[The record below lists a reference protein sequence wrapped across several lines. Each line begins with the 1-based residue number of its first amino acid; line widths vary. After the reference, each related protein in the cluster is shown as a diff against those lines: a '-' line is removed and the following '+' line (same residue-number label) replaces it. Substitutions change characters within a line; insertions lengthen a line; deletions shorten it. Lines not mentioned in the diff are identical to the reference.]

1 MSTAAAMVSSPAE
14 HELRK
19 QGGDPK
25 DPGGRET
32 CRQAEE
38 LASNQQ
44 ILQER
49 LMQRGHYQEQW

>member
-1 MSTAAAMVSSPAE
+1 MVSSPAE
-14 HELRK
+14 PELRK
-19 QGGDPK
+19 KGGDPK

-32 CRQAEE
+32 CRQAEG
-38 LASNQQ
+38 LASNRQ